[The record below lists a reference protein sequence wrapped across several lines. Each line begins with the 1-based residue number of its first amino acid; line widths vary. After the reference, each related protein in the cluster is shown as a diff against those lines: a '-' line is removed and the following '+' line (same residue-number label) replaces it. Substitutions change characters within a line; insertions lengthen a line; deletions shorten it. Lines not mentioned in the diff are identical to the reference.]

1 MLETLSDNKNYLGK
15 GFLMH
20 CYSESKEQ
28 AMRYLD
34 LGAYFAFGGAITFK
48 NAKKD
53 DVVKAL
59 PVDRIM
65 AETDCPYMTP
75 EPFRGEINEPKN
87 VIYVYRKLSE
97 ILDFD
102 IEELSDIIR
111 GNVKRLFAKLP

>member
-1 MLETLSDNKNYLGK
+1 
-15 GFLMH
+15 MH

-102 IEELSDIIR
+102 IEELSEIIR
-111 GNVKRLFAKLP
+111 SNVKRLFYKVKGDS